1 MSDIAERIVLVMA
14 TFVEVLLSEPDLGV
28 DLVWLT
34 ALELPDPSCEIS
46 RSGRDENSC
55 ARRSMYSCSAL
66 AASDF
71 CFTSD
76 ISCCL
81 FARATVR
88 LSPFARSACETD
100 FFRLWLRVVV
110 ELGMMAK
117 LKRWPR
123 NRN

>member
-66 AASDF
+66 AASCDWLAIRIMLQA
-71 CFTSD
+71 SGR
-76 ISCCL
+76 L
-81 FARATVR
+81 F
-88 LSPFARSACETD
+88 
-100 FFRLWLRVVV
+100 
-110 ELGMMAK
+110 LGMGLVQNSSVM
-117 LKRWPR
+117 RES
-123 NRN
+123 